1 MVSRGTRISWS
12 LLCAFLCLG
21 VACAHNGPEHQIEA
35 LSERLI
41 REGASADVLLER
53 AIEYRVLGKLKEAAR
68 DLQRAVRLAPGDSLV
83 LLELAQIELQ
93 RGRRIFHRISYFEGE
108 VGVYGGFFMVSSV
121 FRAQGLFDGLF

>member
-1 MVSRGTRISWS
+1 MALIGRRIGWS
-12 LLCAFLCLG
+12 LLCAILCLG
-21 VACAHNGPEHQIEA
+21 VARAHDSPEHQIEA

-41 REGASADVLLER
+41 REGDSADVLLER

-93 RGRRIFHRISYFEGE
+93 RDGCLRPCCGFGGR
-108 VGVYGGFFMVSSV
+108 
-121 FRAQGLFDGLF
+121 FRCRDWPLESGRQF